1 MYSYD
6 KIYWKSEQSRPLLG
20 LVAQGPS
27 HEPMSPTAR
36 VKIETA
42 ISVIVDEH
50 FINTVGE
57 MCQKL
62 DVAG

>member
-1 MYSYD
+1 MT
-6 KIYWKSEQSRPLLG
+6 KSTGG
-20 LVAQGPS
+20 LNNLASSLALSPKALS
-27 HEPMSPTAR
+27 HEPISPTAR

-50 FINTVGE
+50 TMNTVGE

-62 DVAG
+62 DAAG